1 MKCQNCNERPATV
14 HYTETIN
21 GVTKSMNICDACAAK
36 LHGTTGFFPF
46 FAEAFAPQEK
56 SEHCC
61 PSCGATIVFFN
72 RYNKFSCPDCY
83 NAFAPVT
90 DRILKQ
96 IHKTN
101 RHKTEMPAQPS
112 KLQELSAELENA
124 ISSENYEKAA
134 KLRDEIRELK
144 REEAE
149 NK

>member
-61 PSCGATIVFFN
+61 PSCGATIDFFK

-112 KLQELSAELENA
+112 KRHTKRLLCR
-124 ISSENYEKAA
+124 
-134 KLRDEIRELK
+134 LRIPFRSFIPCPTVT
-144 REEAE
+144 RSCRCWRARPVS
-149 NK
+149 